1 MKRRCTPTLDR
12 TALWSGMKTAIAALV
27 LLLSAFFV
35 SPPAAQAQSTDRNN
49 PTPLDGADIYGM
61 VSSGNAGSNYYFS
74 FNAEPRQ
81 VTFTLTVEGGFAPG
95 TVNGVS
101 FEVFDERGRSL
112 TNGSA
117 SALQGQSQQFVQ
129 RLNINQ
135 RQRLLLQVMIAP
147 KQIGNGKY
155 TLRIGGSAVFGP
167 PLVPSNPTT
176 GSGPIA
182 PSAFRIGSLSWL
194 TGCWQS
200 PAQSSGE
207 TSSERWSPLA
217 GQMMM
222 GVSQTVKNNS
232 TTRFEFLRIVQEG
245 ASVSYIAKPAESS
258 GETSFKLI
266 KLTGQEAIFENPNHD
281 FPQRVIYRRTGE
293 RLAARIEGNN
303 NGRTMG
309 FDFPMVRMRC
319 E

>member
-1 MKRRCTPTLDR
+1 MNRRRTPALDR
-12 TALWSGMKTAIAALV
+12 TALSCRTKTAIAAVV

-35 SPPAAQAQSTDRNN
+35 SPASTQAQSTDRNN

-81 VTFTLTVEGGFAPG
+81 VSFTLTVEGGFAPG
-95 TVNGVS
+95 SKNDVS
-101 FEVFDERGRSL
+101 FEVFDDRGKSL

-117 SALQGQSQQFVQ
+117 SALQGQSEQFVQ
-129 RLNINQ
+129 RLNITQ
-135 RQRLLLQVMIAP
+135 RQRLLLVVTIAP
-147 KQIGNGKY
+147 RQTGNGKY

-167 PLVPSNPTT
+167 PLVPSNPGT

-200 PAQSSGE
+200 SPQSDGSV
-207 TSSERWSPLA
+207 SSERWSPLA
-217 GQMMM
+217 GQMML
-222 GVSQTVKNNS
+222 GVGQTVKNNATS
-232 TTRFEFLRIVQEG
+232 NFEFLRIVQDG
-245 ASVSYIAKPAESS
+245 ASVFYIAKPSQNAD
-258 GETSFKLI
+258 ETSFKLI
-266 KLTGQEAIFENPNHD
+266 KLNGQEAMFENPGHD

-303 NGRTMG
+303 NGRPMG
-309 FDFPMVRMRC
+309 IDFPMTKVRC